1 MAWFGNDGTSYIPSR
16 QLGRG
21 GEGTVYDLQS
31 HTGLVAKIYNE
42 PPSQQLQ
49 HKLQRMVAIRSI
61 HLDRYAAWPS
71 HILQD
76 FDGNM
81 VGFVMRNLSGYVP
94 LHHVFSPMDRKKM
107 FPDKGYNFLVHVA
120 RNLATAFFRLHE
132 AGLVVGDVNEGNIL
146 VSANGMV
153 AFIDCDSF
161 QVQDGNTYF
170 YCEVGV
176 PRYTPPELLRRKS
189 FEKVVRT
196 TNTDC
201 FSMAVLLFQLLF
213 LGRHP
218 FAGRNTSSAD
228 MDEET
233 AIRLGH
239 FAYSLTTEK
248 RKLTPP
254 PDSLSFA
261 DMPPEVKAL
270 FHQAFE
276 TAERPTP
283 QQWIPVLDNMLGQ
296 IATCSLSALH
306 TYPASFPECP
316 WCAFRK
322 QKGIIYFLDDSYIQ
336 ANAALGNLEHFISTF
351 QAQPLQ
357 GNKWVQPALPRLKGH
372 VAVSVRTGL
381 RWRYTV
387 SLVLLLVAF
396 AGSFIHWSCLY
407 GGIAASI
414 IVFRFS
420 PWAKKLRREKNK
432 LRAAGRDAF
441 ARLHQMIT
449 EYETP
454 NDLTAGNAALANL
467 TQFIASYRN
476 LPAELEHRYN
486 ALEEVLYNEQLD
498 DYLRQ
503 FYIEDHTIPSI
514 STARKRTLI
523 ENGIRNASH
532 IPRLATRKVPGIGPA
547 YEQKLYDWRRQMSA
561 GFVYIPDNYRLRQA
575 REKALE
581 EVTPIRHQLAQK
593 IRTEYQSYNF
603 FRLNISNR
611 SEALRRNAEQQ
622 FIKCHQAMADAREI
636 DKWM

>member
-1 MAWFGNDGTSYIPSR
+1 MVWYGKDGSTYTLSR

-42 PPSQQLQ
+42 PPAEQMQQ
-49 HKLQRMVAIRSI
+49 KLGRMLSIRSA
-61 HLDRYAAWPS
+61 HLDSYAAWPTDTL
-71 HILQD
+71 HD
-76 FDGNM
+76 VAGHM

-120 RNLATAFFRLHE
+120 RNLATAFYRLHE

-161 QVQDGNTYF
+161 QVRDGDEYY

-176 PRYTPPELLRRKS
+176 PRYTPPEFLRRKS

-239 FAYSLTTEK
+239 FAYSLNAEK
-248 RKLTPP
+248 KKLTPP

-261 DMPPEVKAL
+261 DMPTGVKAL

-276 TAERPTP
+276 TQERPAP
-283 QQWIPVLDNMLGQ
+283 QQWIPVLDDMLGQ

-306 TYPASFPECP
+306 TYPASFAECP

-351 QAQPLQ
+351 QAQPLT
-357 GNKWVQPALPRLKGH
+357 GNKWVQPVLPRLKGH
-372 VAVSVRTGL
+372 LAASVRTGL

-396 AGSFIHWSCLY
+396 AGSFIHWSWLY

-420 PWAKKLRREKNK
+420 PWAEKLRREKNK
-432 LRAAGRDAF
+432 LRAAGRDTF
-441 ARLHQMIT
+441 ARLSQIIA

-454 NDLTAGNAALANL
+454 NDLTLGNAALANL
-467 TQFIASYRN
+467 TQLIASYRN
-476 LPAELEHRYN
+476 LPAELERRYN

-581 EVTPIRHQLAQK
+581 EVTQLRHQLAQK

-611 SEALRRNAEQQ
+611 SEALRRNIEQQ
-622 FIKCHQAMADAREI
+622 FIKYHQAIADARAIE
-636 DKWM
+636 KWL